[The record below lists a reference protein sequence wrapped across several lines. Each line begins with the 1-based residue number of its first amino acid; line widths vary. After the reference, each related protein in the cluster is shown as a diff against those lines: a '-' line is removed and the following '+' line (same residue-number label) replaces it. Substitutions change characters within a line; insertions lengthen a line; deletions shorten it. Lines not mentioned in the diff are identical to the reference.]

1 MKQRFRNLLDNSVKR
16 ILATV
21 EQRISAEVNATRG
34 KVLMDVVRLD
44 RQVTEHLS
52 RLEDDV
58 IRMLHRCDC
67 DSLLDWERDAAV
79 RSIFRKAN

>member
-1 MKQRFRNLLDNSVKR
+1 MKWLDRLIIAGVSR
-16 ILATV
+16 RLSAV
-21 EQRISAEVNATRG
+21 EQQLTGQVDATRA
-34 KVLMDVVRLD
+34 KLMSNIASFD
-44 RQVTEHLS
+44 RQITEHLAQ
-52 RLEDDV
+52 LEDDV